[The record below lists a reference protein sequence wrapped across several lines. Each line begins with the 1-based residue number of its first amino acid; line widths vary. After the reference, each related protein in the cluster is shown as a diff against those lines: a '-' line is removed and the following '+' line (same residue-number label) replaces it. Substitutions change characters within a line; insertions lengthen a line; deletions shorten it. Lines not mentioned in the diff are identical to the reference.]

1 MHCLPS
7 LLRKPNNAIRYREHR
22 SWASEFKLTL
32 EVEAQ
37 VGFQGLDKETQTST
51 ALSPDHQELVSFSPA
66 PSFCRCCLLLAY
78 LQIEFKF

>member
-51 ALSPDHQELVSFSPA
+51 ALSPDHQELHLLFASSFLLSLLPSSCIPA
-66 PSFCRCCLLLAY
+66 DRV
-78 LQIEFKF
+78 